1 MAWTRFSRTCA
12 TAALAMAMSLA
23 ACGGSDG
30 PPRDPWE
37 HLMTACTTYAEAI
50 CNKDAQCVPPEEAT
64 CMSTQLAGCL
74 SDGQQGGPSCVPA
87 AASAIEGCAASLT
100 AMTCADYCTTDASG
114 TFCFAPCV
122 WLC

>member
-1 MAWTRFSRTCA
+1 
-12 TAALAMAMSLA
+12 
-23 ACGGSDG
+23 
-30 PPRDPWE
+30 
-37 HLMTACTTYAEAI
+37 MTACTTYAEAI

-74 SDGQQGGPSCVPA
+74 SDGQQGGPTCVSA

-114 TFCFAPCV
+114 TFCFAPCL